1 MADQAVASPPVPDND
16 MLARAAEHD
25 QRAVFFAQYAE
36 AGSIQKA
43 ANHFVIAEGLRRLAQ
58 AKR

>member
-1 MADQAVASPPVPDND
+1 MGKQKELLS
-16 MLARAAEHD
+16 RAAEHD
-25 QRAVFFAQYAE
+25 QRAAFFAQYAE

-43 ANHFVIAEGLRRLAQ
+43 ANHFVIADGLRRLAQ